1 MTYAVSQAEQTV
13 ARQNDMTVDRLYARL
28 ARDGMSKDRF
38 REELRNQLL
47 QQRLRER
54 EVEAA

>member
-1 MTYAVSQAEQTV
+1 MCI
-13 ARQNDMTVDRLYARL
+13 RDRYARL

-54 EVEAA
+54 EVEARA